1 MHEWRVCSSDR
12 GAEMCDRSPHLTR
25 SSREGSK
32 PHSSMR
38 YLTIF
43 LWPWTTALWRQFWP
57 KLSRSNLLS
66 PKQFTRYFTHDSLPL
81 IADKWRALSRSCVWG
96 IEPSYHWWWRWWRV
110 DVNSDDDDDDNN
122 DDDNV
127 DAWFNVLTG
136 FLWSTSPWYTS
147 TRVGSRCRWPCRA
160 ATRIGVQPAW
170 GK

>member
-25 SSREGSK
+25 SPREGSK

-66 PKQFTRYFTHDSLPL
+66 PKRFTRYFTDDSLPL
-81 IADKWRALSRSCVWG
+81 IAANWRALSRSCMWG
-96 IEPSYHWWWRWWRV
+96 IEPSYHLMMKMMTC
-110 DVNSDDDDDDNN
+110 SC
-122 DDDNV
+122 
-127 DAWFNVLTG
+127 T
-136 FLWSTSPWYTS
+136 YTMMMMTMTTMMMKMMMHDLMYS
-147 TRVGSRCRWPCRA
+147 LASCEAHPHGIPPPGCEVGVVGC
-160 ATRIGVQPAW
+160 IVQPE
-170 GK
+170 G